1 MLWTMAIEIVGFS
14 HENGDFSAAIL
25 NYQRV
30 GEMEG
35 NMGWMMDDTVMV
47 CFPDDDYI
55 LLHMVC
61 NVLHI
66 CIISQC
72 DGWEWDDGR

>member
-1 MLWTMAIEIVGFS
+1 M
-14 HENGDFSAAIL
+14 L

-35 NMGWMMDDTVMV
+35 NMGCMMDDTVID
-47 CFPDDDYI
+47 CFPDDDYV
-55 LLHMVC
+55 LLNTFC
-61 NVLHI
+61 NVLYI
-66 CIISQC
+66 CISQC